1 VASLF
6 PLLFRN
12 MLALVINLDLKPC
25 LLLLQ
30 LKLSELVNIALFSKL
45 LITAYEL
52 STVNRLRRTELNVEG
67 SWLVVLIGF
76 SHCLGEVDA
85 A

>member
-1 VASLF
+1 VFLVASLL
-6 PLLFRN
+6 PLLFCN

-52 STVNRLRRTELNVEG
+52 STVNRL
-67 SWLVVLIGF
+67 
-76 SHCLGEVDA
+76 
-85 A
+85 